1 MLAFQK
7 NPKNRKNDSGVKAR
21 TELNLSCVFCIV
33 FFVVVVV
40 VERVLLLNVLTVWG
54 DERVFPQ
61 LCVVCELGVSGVL
74 HSAGA
79 VVERG

>member
-7 NPKNRKNDSGVKAR
+7 KPKNRKNDSGVKAR
-21 TELNLSCVFCIV
+21 TELNLSRIFCIV
-33 FFVVVVV
+33 FFVVVV

>member
-1 MLAFQK
+1 MY
-7 NPKNRKNDSGVKAR
+7 
-21 TELNLSCVFCIV
+21 CIFCIV

-40 VERVLLLNVLTVWG
+40 ERVLLLIVLTVWG